1 MTQNSYRIFKLR
13 SGEQIVAEIKS
24 SSSKKFKVR
33 RPMSIRSAM
42 QFDGRGRQKEFT
54 VLRDWLNYSDEMDTE
69 IPKDFIVTIIKPTS
83 QMITLYEREKE
94 LEDEPQLPN
103 EIIPISGMDDLKS
116 FIDKELEK
124 TIKEELESLEDE
136 DTDIKDA
143 KEEMMVMSLAFPIDV
158 LQKMIDAGI
167 LDKEDF
173 SGINFNPDDAT
184 QREKISDEYTPD
196 GDGETWT
203 DWSHNRLYYLKD
215 NEDEE
220 ES

>member
-1 MTQNSYRIFKLR
+1 
-13 SGEQIVAEIKS
+13 
-24 SSSKKFKVR
+24 
-33 RPMSIRSAM
+33 MSIRSAM

-173 SGINFNPDDAT
+173 SGINFNPDDVT

-203 DWSHNRLYYLKD
+203 DWSPNPLDYLKD

>member
-184 QREKISDEYTPD
+184 QREKISDEYTR
-196 GDGETWT
+196 G
-203 DWSHNRLYYLKD
+203 S
-215 NEDEE
+215 
-220 ES
+220 